1 MMSSSI
7 EASSRPVPLPYVDR
21 VAPPDT
27 WQDIRRL
34 EVILDQH
41 GIMAMGGQGQPLDL
55 VHRAQAIEQ
64 LLGPEGQA
72 RLAQSRP
79 YFEGLLARPLP
90 EQHVD
95 ALCQLLEAYAGW
107 LPGAPLQ
114 LQNLGERLRMDE
126 LVMAAMGLRMRK
138 QKVER
143 TELSEQLR
151 CLTAELKIFSVI
163 QSKVNVVM
171 ADKGTFKLE
180 DGSFNLFDRKLYDL
194 DADSWEKSFE
204 RRLLSSLDTFKPT
217 FNGSGVVTVRHFLE
231 GTQSVTASSASGSR
245 LHKVSGP
252 MTDLKAQYAWDK
264 DNNPLANFSQALS
277 DRTRIVND
285 KVTEQTTLLNDV
297 GSRYTTSTEVMM
309 KFVETWFSMLSK
321 ILQN

>member
-7 EASSRPVPLPYVDR
+7 DVLNRPAPLPPVDR
-21 VAPPDT
+21 VAPPPI
-27 WQDIRRL
+27 WVDIQRVERF
-34 EVILDQH
+34 LDQNA
-41 GIMAMGGQGQPLDL
+41 ITAADGQGLPLSREYRRQ
-55 VHRAQAIEQ
+55 VIET

-79 YFEGLLARPLP
+79 YFDSLLPHPLP
-90 EQHVD
+90 DQPVD
-95 ALCQLLEAYAGW
+95 ALIQLLEAYAAW
-107 LPGAPLQ
+107 LPGAPVQ
-114 LQNLGERLRMDE
+114 LVNLGERLRMDE

-138 QKVER
+138 QKAER
-143 TELSEQLR
+143 TELSEQLKS
-151 CLTAELKIFSVI
+151 LTAELKIFSVI

-171 ADKGTFKLE
+171 AAKGTFDLQ
-180 DGSFNLFDRKLYDL
+180 DPGFNLFDPKLYDL
-194 DADSWEKSFE
+194 DAAAWETSPE
-204 RRLLSSLDTFKPT
+204 RRLLASYG
-217 FNGSGVVTVRHFLE
+217 NAVVTVRQFLADTPT
-231 GTQSVTASSASGSR
+231 GISPNGSDR
-245 LHKVSGP
+245 RPHRVSGP
-252 MTDLKAQYAWDK
+252 MDGLESQYSWHK

-321 ILQN
+321 IMQN

>member
-138 QKVER
+138 QKAER

-252 MTDLKAQYAWDK
+252 MIDLKAQYAWDK

>member
-1 MMSSSI
+1 M
-7 EASSRPVPLPYVDR
+7 PDVDR

-27 WQDIRRL
+27 WVDIQRL
-34 EVILDQH
+34 EWLLDQK
-41 GIMAMGGQGQPLDL
+41 GIVAVNGQGEPLS
-55 VHRAQAIEQ
+55 REQRRQAIDA

-72 RLAQSRP
+72 QLAGNRP
-79 YFEGLLARPLP
+79 YFDRLLGQPLSD
-90 EQHVD
+90 QHFNAVS
-95 ALCQLLEAYAGW
+95 QLLEAYASW
-107 LPGAPLQ
+107 LPAAPLQ
-114 LQNLGERLRMDE
+114 LHDLGERLHMDE

-138 QKVER
+138 QKAER
-143 TELSEQLR
+143 TELSEQLK

-171 ADKGTFKLE
+171 ADKGTLQLE
-180 DGSFNLFDRKLYDL
+180 DGGFNLFDRKLYDL
-194 DADSWEKSFE
+194 DADSWEKSAE
-204 RRLLSSLDTFKPT
+204 RRLLASLDTFKPA
-217 FNGSGVVTVRHFLE
+217 FNGSAVVTVRHFLE
-231 GTQSVTASSASGSR
+231 GVQPVTASSESERR
-245 LHKVSGP
+245 LQKVSGP

>member
-34 EVILDQH
+34 EEILDQH

>member
-1 MMSSSI
+1 MSSSI
-7 EASSRPVPLPYVDR
+7 ETSIHPVPLPYVDR
-21 VAPPDT
+21 VAPPDI
-27 WQDIRRL
+27 WADIQRL
-34 EVILDQH
+34 ESLLDQK
-41 GIMAMGGQGQPLDL
+41 GIVAVDGQGHPLSREL
-55 VHRAQAIEQ
+55 RWPAIEA

-72 RLAQSRP
+72 QLAANRP
-79 YFEGLLARPLP
+79 YFDNLLSQPLSD
-90 EQHVD
+90 QHFD
-95 ALCQLLEAYAGW
+95 AVSQLLEAYASW

-138 QKVER
+138 QKTER
-143 TELSEQLR
+143 TELSEQLK

-180 DGSFNLFDRKLYDL
+180 DSSFNLFDRTLYDL
-194 DADSWEKSFE
+194 DADSWEKSPE
-204 RRLLSSLDTFKPT
+204 HRLLSSLDTFKPA
-217 FNGSGVVTVRHFLE
+217 FNGSAVVTVRHFLE
-231 GTQSVTASSASGSR
+231 GMQSATSSNESGSR
-245 LHKVSGP
+245 QQKVSGP

>member
-21 VAPPDT
+21 VAPPDI
-27 WQDIRRL
+27 WVEVQRL
-34 EVILDQH
+34 EWLLDQK
-41 GIMAMGGQGQPLDL
+41 GIVAVDGQGQPLGRE
-55 VHRAQAIEQ
+55 HRRQAIEA

-72 RLAQSRP
+72 QLLANRP
-79 YFEGLLARPLP
+79 YFDTLLAQPLSDP
-90 EQHVD
+90 HYHAVE
-95 ALCQLLEAYAGW
+95 QLLEAYANW

-138 QKVER
+138 QKTER
-143 TELSEQLR
+143 TELSEQLK
-151 CLTAELKIFSVI
+151 CLTAELKIFSLI

-171 ADKGTFKLE
+171 ADKGTFMLE
-180 DGSFNLFDRKLYDL
+180 DPGFNLFDRTLYDL
-194 DADSWEKSFE
+194 DADSWEKSSE
-204 RRLLSSLDTFKPT
+204 YRLLSSLDTFQPA
-217 FNGSGVVTVRHFLE
+217 FNGTAVVTVRHFLA
-231 GTQSVTASSASGSR
+231 GTQSVTASSESSGR
-245 LHKVSGP
+245 LQKVSGP

>member
-1 MMSSSI
+1 MSSSI

-34 EVILDQH
+34 EEILDQH

>member
-27 WQDIRRL
+27 WRDIKRL
-34 EVILDQH
+34 EAIQDQH
-41 GIMAMGGQGQPLDL
+41 GIVAVDGQGQPLSAE
-55 VHRAQAIEQ
+55 HRSQAIET
-64 LLGPEGQA
+64 LLGAEGQA

-79 YFEGLLARPLP
+79 YFESLLAQPLP

-95 ALCQLLEAYAGW
+95 ALYRLLEAYAGW

-114 LQNLGERLRMDE
+114 LQNLGERLCMDE

-138 QKVER
+138 QKTER
-143 TELSEQLR
+143 TELSEQLK

-180 DGSFNLFDRKLYDL
+180 DGGFNLFDRKLYDL
-194 DADSWEKSFE
+194 DADSWEKSSE
-204 RRLLSSLDTFKPT
+204 RRLLSSLDTFQSD
-217 FNGSGVVTVRHFLE
+217 GIVTVRHFLE
-231 GTQSVTASSASGSR
+231 GAQSASASSENGGR
-245 LHKVSGP
+245 LQKVSGP
-252 MTDLKAQYAWDK
+252 MSDLKAQYAWDK

-309 KFVETWFSMLSK
+309 KFVETWFSMLSR

>member
-1 MMSSSI
+1 M
-7 EASSRPVPLPYVDR
+7 
-21 VAPPDT
+21 
-27 WQDIRRL
+27 DIQRL
-34 EVILDQH
+34 ESLLDQK
-41 GIMAMGGQGQPLDL
+41 GIVAVDGQGQPLSREL
-55 VHRAQAIEQ
+55 RWPAIEA

-72 RLAQSRP
+72 QLAANRP
-79 YFEGLLARPLP
+79 YFDNLLSQPLSD
-90 EQHVD
+90 QHFD
-95 ALCQLLEAYAGW
+95 AVSQLLEAYASW

-138 QKVER
+138 QKAER
-143 TELSEQLR
+143 TELSEQLK

-180 DGSFNLFDRKLYDL
+180 DDGFNLFDRKLYDL
-194 DADSWEKSFE
+194 DADSWEKSAE
-204 RRLLSSLDTFKPT
+204 RRLLSSLDTFKPA
-217 FNGSGVVTVRHFLE
+217 FNGSGIVTVRHFLE
-231 GTQSVTASSASGSR
+231 GTQSATSSTESGSR
-245 LHKVSGP
+245 LQKVSGP
-252 MTDLKAQYAWDK
+252 MTDLKTQYAWDK

>member
-1 MMSSSI
+1 MSSSI
-7 EASSRPVPLPYVDR
+7 DVLNRPAPLPPVDR
-21 VAPPDT
+21 VEPP
-27 WQDIRRL
+27 QIGVDIHRVERF
-34 EVILDQH
+34 LDQKAITAAD
-41 GIMAMGGQGQPLDL
+41 GRGLPLSRE
-55 VHRAQAIEQ
+55 HRWQVIET

-79 YFEGLLARPLP
+79 YFDSLLPHPLSDQP
-90 EQHVD
+90 VD
-95 ALCQLLEAYAGW
+95 ALIQLLEAYAAW

-114 LQNLGERLRMDE
+114 LVNLGERLRMDE

-138 QKVER
+138 QKTER
-143 TELSEQLR
+143 TELSEQLKS
-151 CLTAELKIFSVI
+151 LTAELKIFSVI

-171 ADKGTFKLE
+171 ADKGTFDLQ
-180 DGSFNLFDRKLYDL
+180 DLGFDLFDRKLYEL
-194 DADSWEKSFE
+194 DEAAWKTSPE
-204 RRLLSSLDTFKPT
+204 RRLLASYGDTT
-217 FNGSGVVTVRHFLE
+217 VTVRQFLE
-231 GTQSVTASSASGSR
+231 GTPSDVSSNDGDRR

-252 MTDLKAQYAWDK
+252 MTDLKAKYAWDK

-297 GSRYTTSTEVMM
+297 GARYTTSTEVMM

-321 ILQN
+321 IMQN

>member
-1 MMSSSI
+1 MENWGDFKQLDEVLNRHRI
-7 EASSRPVPLPYVDR
+7 VAVD
-21 VAPPDT
+21 
-27 WQDIRRL
+27 
-34 EVILDQH
+34 
-41 GIMAMGGQGQPLDL
+41 GQGQPLNPEL
-55 VHRAQAIEQ
+55 WEQ
-64 LLGPEGQA
+64 VVGKLLGSEGQA
-72 RLAQSRP
+72 RLAQNRP
-79 YFEGLLARPLP
+79 YFESLLAQPLP

-95 ALCQLLEAYAGW
+95 ALCQLLEAYASW

-138 QKVER
+138 QKAER
-143 TELSEQLR
+143 TELSEQLK

-180 DGSFNLFDRKLYDL
+180 DDGFNLFDRKLYDL
-194 DADSWEKSFE
+194 DADSWEKSPE
-204 RRLLSSLDTFKPT
+204 RRLLSSLDTFQ
-217 FNGSGVVTVRHFLE
+217 SAGVVTVRHFLE
-231 GTQSVTASSASGSR
+231 GAQSAAASSENGGR
-245 LHKVSGP
+245 LQKVSGP
-252 MTDLKAQYAWDK
+252 MSDLKAQYAWDK

>member
-27 WQDIRRL
+27 WRDIKRL
-34 EVILDQH
+34 EVIQDEH
-41 GIMAMGGQGQPLDL
+41 GIVAVDGQGQPLSPEA
-55 VHRAQAIEQ
+55 RSQAIET
-64 LLGPEGQA
+64 LLGPEGQV

-79 YFEGLLARPLP
+79 YFEGLLGQPLP
-90 EQHVD
+90 EQHVE
-95 ALCQLLEAYAGW
+95 ALYQLLEAYASW

-114 LQNLGERLRMDE
+114 LHNLGERLRMDE

-138 QKVER
+138 QKAER
-143 TELSEQLR
+143 TELSEQLK

-180 DGSFNLFDRKLYDL
+180 DGGFNLFDRKLYDL
-194 DADSWEKSFE
+194 DADSWEKSSE
-204 RRLLSSLDTFKPT
+204 RRLLSSLDTFTPA
-217 FNGSGVVTVRHFLE
+217 FNGSAVVTVRHFLE
-231 GTQSVTASSASGSR
+231 GVQPAPTSGESERR
-245 LHKVSGP
+245 LQKVSGP

-277 DRTRIVND
+277 DRTRIIND

>member
-1 MMSSSI
+1 
-7 EASSRPVPLPYVDR
+7 
-21 VAPPDT
+21 
-27 WQDIRRL
+27 
-34 EVILDQH
+34 
-41 GIMAMGGQGQPLDL
+41 
-55 VHRAQAIEQ
+55 
-64 LLGPEGQA
+64 
-72 RLAQSRP
+72 
-79 YFEGLLARPLP
+79 
-90 EQHVD
+90 
-95 ALCQLLEAYAGW
+95 
-107 LPGAPLQ
+107 
-114 LQNLGERLRMDE
+114 
-126 LVMAAMGLRMRK
+126 MGLRMRK
-138 QKVER
+138 QKAER

>member
-1 MMSSSI
+1 
-7 EASSRPVPLPYVDR
+7 LPYVDR

-27 WQDIRRL
+27 WRDIKRL

-41 GIMAMGGQGQPLDL
+41 GIMAVGGQGQPLSL
-55 VHRAQAIEQ
+55 ALRAQAIEQ

-114 LQNLGERLRMDE
+114 LQSLGERLRMDE
-126 LVMAAMGLRMRK
+126 LVMAAMGLRMHK
-138 QKVER
+138 QKAER
-143 TELSEQLR
+143 TQLSEQLK

-163 QSKVNVVM
+163 QSKVNLAM
-171 ADKGTFKLE
+171 ADKGTFNLE
-180 DGSFNLFDRKLYDL
+180 DPGFNLFDRTLYDL
-194 DADSWEKSFE
+194 DADSWEKSPE
-204 RRLLSSLDTFKPT
+204 HRLLASLDTFKAA
-217 FNGSGVVTVRHFLE
+217 FNGSAVVTVRHFLE
-231 GTQSVTASSASGSR
+231 GAQSATALNESTGR
-245 LHKVSGP
+245 LQKVSGP

-297 GSRYTTSTEVMM
+297 GSRSPPPPR
-309 KFVETWFSMLSK
+309 
-321 ILQN
+321 